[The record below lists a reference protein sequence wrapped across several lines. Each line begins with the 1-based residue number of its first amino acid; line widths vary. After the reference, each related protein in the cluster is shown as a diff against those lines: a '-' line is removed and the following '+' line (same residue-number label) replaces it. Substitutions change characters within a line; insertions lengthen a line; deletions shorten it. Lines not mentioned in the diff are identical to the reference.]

1 MADQD
6 RSVPAAV
13 SPEVAQASGAIRRML
28 AKLRAPAAV
37 PPARTRPLA
46 GRPPLGLLSA
56 IIEEIDETV
65 MARTLVLRNA
75 AGEEVRLGVCNR
87 RLLHAGAPGERALHN
102 LTYAGGGDL
111 AALRAALEHFCAP
124 GGVTVAAAP
133 ASGSAT
139 LEQTGVAVAT
149 LRDAWDDAAPPLAPD
164 PTQDG
169 TAPPA
174 ADAAPRSTSATDD
187 GTGVQGQVARP
198 GHRHRN
204 RDSRNDKDGDVDE
217 GNDGSALRRFCEGCA
232 AEAEAMLAIGTRG
245 GEVRR
250 GDTERAEALAA
261 ALAGPAA
268 DLLQG
273 GDGAV
278 LLEVQPDRPALLLAA
293 HGRERAAL
301 RLRPGR
307 SAAVLR
313 RWTASFGA
321 ADA

>member
-6 RSVPAAV
+6 RSLPPAVP
-13 SPEVAQASGAIRRML
+13 PEVAQATGAIRRML
-28 AKLRAPAAV
+28 AKLRAPATV

-46 GRPPLGLLSA
+46 GRPPLGLVSA

-75 AGEEVRLGVCNR
+75 AGDEIQLGVCNR
-87 RLLHAGAPGERALHN
+87 RLLHAGAPGERALRN

-111 AALRAALEHFCAP
+111 AALRAALERFCAP

-164 PTQDG
+164 PTPDG
-169 TAPPA
+169 TGPPA
-174 ADAAPRSTSATDD
+174 ADAAPRPIRATDD
-187 GTGVQGQVARP
+187 GTGAP
-198 GHRHRN
+198 GDADRHRP
-204 RDSRNDKDGDVDE
+204 RHSESDGDGDVD
-217 GNDGSALRRFCEGCA
+217 GGGDGRSLRMFCESCA
-232 AEAEAMLAIGTRG
+232 ADAEAMLAIGTRG

-250 GDTERAEALAA
+250 GDAELAEALAA

-278 LLEVQPDRPALLLAA
+278 LLEVQPDRPSLLLAA
-293 HGRERAAL
+293 RGRERAIL

-307 SAAVLR
+307 AAAVLR
-313 RWTASFGA
+313 RWTALVGA
-321 ADA
+321 PDA